1 MAAQPS
7 FGGERR
13 RRARARGG
21 GGGVGHGARAR
32 HRALLS
38 LMQGREAAPTV
49 SDADETGAYVAAAK
63 KEAAAAATAAKRR
76 SAPPPRTT
84 TRRQS
89 VEVQARLLGEGG
101 GKNHAKA
108 RLQQQHEA
116 RAAERA
122 EKLRV
127 ALAKPCDEMAVVG
140 IIGRATAESLA
151 SMQSAFIADGGPPL
165 AKALSIG
172 LSDSRK
178 ELKAMLESL
187 VRALTHEAHTAEFES
202 SGGDDD
208 GDDDLEDNPA
218 YADELATRVGEG
230 HVLLR
235 REIRA
240 LKRVAGTA
248 VGAAAGEA
256 RRARAGGGT
265 RRRRCGGGPG
275 RLCGGGDGG
284 ARRFICRRDGGS
296 QGGIPRGGGRAPR
309 GVRGVAAQR

>member
-1 MAAQPS
+1 M
-7 FGGERR
+7 
-13 RRARARGG
+13 
-21 GGGVGHGARAR
+21 H
-32 HRALLS
+32 
-38 LMQGREAAPTV
+38 GREAAPTV

-63 KEAAAAATAAKRR
+63 KEAAAAAAAAKRR

-151 SMQSAFIADGGPPL
+151 SMQAAFIADGGPPL

-248 VGAAAGEA
+248 AGAAAGEA
-256 RRARAGGGT
+256 RARERAAGLAAAAAAEDREGFAAAATAALGDSSADETAALKAAYRAEVGVPS
-265 RRRRCGGGPG
+265 RCPWRRCSTLTLTS
-275 RLCGGGDGG
+275 R
-284 ARRFICRRDGGS
+284 
-296 QGGIPRGGGRAPR
+296 
-309 GVRGVAAQR
+309 